1 MLLIVFLCLIATSA
15 MICNGCY
22 VGILEM
28 TSFNWTLVRINVL
41 TGFVEQAA
49 FIAAP
54 FIYI

>member
-1 MLLIVFLCLIATSA
+1 MLLIVLLCLIATSA

-28 TSFNWTLVRINVL
+28 TNFNWTLVRINVL
-41 TGFVEQAA
+41 TGIGKQVA

-54 FIYI
+54 LIYI